1 MECYHYRTSKKIIRV
16 TNIHSWQSVNK
27 IALLLMLMLFFVLK
41 AKGQFYVDSAYS
53 QAYDDLAAMLD
64 GKLDPSFK
72 HAVYFVE
79 NAYCNN
85 GLSYDHFSGRIDN
98 LVSLAKAWMK
108 TNKLQGYS
116 FEDSIYVNTNRAIF
130 AVLKDTLAIHEGGK
144 TKHLMPYTYDF
155 DDNFGR
161 TDWTKMFVS
170 KLLESR
176 KGNCHSMPYLYKILA
191 DELGAP
197 CWLAFA
203 PKHIYIRNRCQKN
216 GWYNTELTSGQ
227 FPIDAWITASGYI
240 SIDAIRSGIYMDTLS
255 NRQAIAQCVFD
266 LAKGYERKAQ
276 NYTDSFVINCC
287 NLVLKYHLTNINA
300 IIYKAETLKH
310 IYQTLQKTNSTQT
323 SRLYSDMENLYMK
336 AIDLG
341 YKEMPEKMYWV
352 WLNTVMH
359 QKEKYTNKK
368 VPSAVK

>member
-1 MECYHYRTSKKIIRV
+1 V
-16 TNIHSWQSVNK
+16 TNIHSWQGVNK
-27 IALLLMLMLFFVLK
+27 IAFLLMLIYLLAFK
-41 AKGQFYVDSAYS
+41 ARGQLNVDSAYS

-64 GKLDPSFK
+64 GRLELSFK

-79 NAYCNN
+79 NAYFNN
-85 GLSYDHFSGRIDN
+85 GLSYDRFSGRIDH
-98 LVSLAKAWMK
+98 LVSIANAWMK

-116 FEDSIYVNTNRAIF
+116 FADSIYVDKNRAIF
-130 AVLKDTLAIHEGGK
+130 AVLKDTLTIHEGGK

-191 DELGAP
+191 DELGTP

-203 PKHIYIRNRCQKN
+203 PNHIYIRNRCQKI

-227 FPIDAWITASGYI
+227 FPVDAWITASGYI

-255 NRQAIAQCVFD
+255 NRQAIAQCVLD

-276 NYTDSFVINCC
+276 NNTDSFVINCC
-287 NLVLKYHLTNINA
+287 DLALKYHPTNINA

-310 IYQTLQKTNSTQT
+310 IYQTVQKTNPNEA
-323 SRLYSDMENLYMK
+323 SRLYADMENLYVK

-341 YKEMPEKMYWV
+341 YKEMPEKMYREWMQA
-352 WLNTVMH
+352 LMN